1 MADIKIKRRILSAC
15 QTNCYYVFRD
25 GSDEM
30 VIIDPGDRGDIVY
43 QDVKSLGRKKI
54 AGILLTHGHGDHTG
68 GALQLKELTGAKIYA
83 YEEEA
88 ELLKDPEKNLSGWFG
103 PAYGWE
109 ADEYFRDNQE
119 FDMAG
124 IHFKVLHTPGHTL
137 GGCCY
142 YDEADSCCFCGDT
155 IFNGSVGRTDFY
167 SGSARALIDS
177 IQKRIF
183 TLPPDT
189 KLYPGHNEETTVAY
203 EMKYNP
209 CCR

>member
-43 QDVKSLGRKKI
+43 QDVKSLGCKKI

-124 IHFKVLHTPGHTL
+124 IHFKVLHTPGHTQ
-137 GGCCY
+137 GGVCY
-142 YDEADSCCFCGDT
+142 YIEEEKALFSGDT
-155 IFNGSVGRTDFY
+155 LFCQSVGRTDFPTGK
-167 SGSARALIDS
+167 SSTLIHS
-177 IQKRIF
+177 IQDKLMP
-183 TLPPDT
+183 LPDDT
-189 KLYPGHNEETTVAY
+189 MVYTGHEDMTTIGM
-203 EMKYNP
+203 ERKYNP
-209 CCR
+209 FL

>member
-43 QDVKSLGRKKI
+43 QDVKSLGCNKI

-88 ELLKDPEKNLSGWFG
+88 ELLTDLVASG
-103 PAYGWE
+103 
-109 ADEYFRDNQE
+109 
-119 FDMAG
+119 
-124 IHFKVLHTPGHTL
+124 
-137 GGCCY
+137 
-142 YDEADSCCFCGDT
+142 
-155 IFNGSVGRTDFY
+155 
-167 SGSARALIDS
+167 ALIHNYMRDLAN
-177 IQKRIF
+177 IEEIF
-183 TLPPDT
+183 
-189 KLYPGHNEETTVAY
+189 
-203 EMKYNP
+203 
-209 CCR
+209 RR

>member
-43 QDVKSLGRKKI
+43 QDVKSLGCKKI

-119 FDMAG
+119 FDIA
-124 IHFKVLHTPGHTL
+124 
-137 GGCCY
+137 
-142 YDEADSCCFCGDT
+142 SCG
-155 IFNGSVGRTDFY
+155 
-167 SGSARALIDS
+167 
-177 IQKRIF
+177 
-183 TLPPDT
+183 
-189 KLYPGHNEETTVAY
+189 
-203 EMKYNP
+203 
-209 CCR
+209 